1 VRSSDSRLAMTP
13 QFRADP
19 NSPWAMIRGGVEDG
33 VSGLWRRMFS
43 IRLDYPPCQPV
54 ARGVVGGRYRDVFF
68 AKQGNRRMGTATI
81 EEMADRIAGL
91 MQDRLG
97 VGGKGLA
104 EKLRRGGRLLPRKV
118 HAEAEVL
125 ASAAAMARNPK
136 LLVRMDQA
144 RLTQAYEACAKHL
157 GGVNRW
163 GRAKGTTLDVASSI
177 AFRLLVV
184 TGLLIWVLRLR
195 GLI

>member
-1 VRSSDSRLAMTP
+1 MRTV
-13 QFRADP
+13 
-19 NSPWAMIRGGVEDG
+19 
-33 VSGLWRRMFS
+33 
-43 IRLDYPPCQPV
+43 
-54 ARGVVGGRYRDVFF
+54 
-68 AKQGNRRMGTATI
+68 TI
-81 EEMADRIAGL
+81 DQMADRIAGL

-118 HAEAEVL
+118 HSEAETL
-125 ASAAAMARNPK
+125 AAAAAMAENPK
-136 LLVRMDQA
+136 LLARLDQA
-144 RLTQAYEACAKHL
+144 RMQQAYEACAKHL

-184 TGLLIWVLRLR
+184 TGLLIWVLRMR